1 MFQLT
6 DHTNRKI
13 TDIKMKT
20 QQVKTVTVY
29 GASSPNI
36 DSGYMDAAK
45 RLGQIFAQSGIRIV
59 TGAGSTGLMA
69 AVEDGVL
76 DAGGEAIGIIPQFM
90 VQEGW
95 LHQGLSHVIETDT
108 MHRRKEMMAQMADA
122 VVALPGGP
130 GTFEELME
138 IVTWKMLA
146 LLDKPIVI
154 LNTNGYYE
162 PLLNM
167 LHKSAECGF
176 MRSEFLKAWVVVDN
190 PDDVLPAINSALEWN
205 PGVDKYQKS
214 R

>member
-69 AVEDGVL
+69 AVEDGAL
-76 DAGGEAIGIIPQFM
+76 EAGGEAIGIIPTFM
-90 VQEGW
+90 VREGW
-95 LHQGLSHVIETDT
+95 MHNSLTQVIETED
-108 MHRRKEMMAQMADA
+108 MHKRKELMAQMADA

-146 LLDKPIVI
+146 LFDKPIVI
-154 LNTNGYYE
+154 LNTNSYYE

-176 MRSEFLKAWVVVDN
+176 MRSEFLNAWVVVDN
-190 PDDVLPAINSALEWN
+190 PEDVLPAINSALEWN
-205 PGVDKYQKS
+205 PGVDKYQKC
-214 R
+214 